1 MILKKDSTLLVNWF
15 LNFFPT
21 FSTFIDFTT
30 FVPPTRLF
38 PPLPL
43 FVRWEYFFLN
53 CKYNYCGL
61 CRRWILDSW
70 IRFLKRKSILV
81 DSIIGRTVRR
91 GCGDR
96 RGLFWSNFN
105 RNWNVKYVYWM
116 EAICIKLYM
125 QKSCHLY
132 FLQTIKSY
140 SSLELWNLKLIFKTR
155 TEIKIVLFW
164 HVLSI

>member
-1 MILKKDSTLLVNWF
+1 MSGWRLRGYGFTRKTLRYVNVGSRNSGF
-15 LNFFPT
+15 GR
-21 FSTFIDFTT
+21 S
-30 FVPPTRLF
+30 
-38 PPLPL
+38 
-43 FVRWEYFFLN
+43 
-53 CKYNYCGL
+53 
-61 CRRWILDSW
+61 WILESW